1 MEPTSAVEKP
11 DPTPPNPE
19 PDDDAGLSHLVKDLK
34 VTTVTNDK
42 GGDAVVPEESTEKEP
57 KKWLGV
63 W

>member
-1 MEPTSAVEKP
+1 VEPTPVVEEKNS
-11 DPTPPNPE
+11 TPPNPE

-42 GGDAVVPEESTEKEP
+42 GGDAVLAEESTEKVP